1 MTLVCGIDEAGRGPV
16 IGPLVIAGVVV
27 DEKGRQRLKAL
38 GVKDSK
44 LLSVKQRNAMF
55 SEIKKIVKSYKIFEC
70 SADMIDSVLFSQELN
85 LNTFEAVKSAEII
98 NSLKPDKAILDCPS
112 NNIAAY
118 KDFVKKHLKTKTSLV
133 VEHKADLHYIEVAAA
148 SVLAKVTRD
157 DKIEALKRKYEVD
170 FGSGYPS
177 DPKTV
182 EFLKHNYDKFD
193 FFRKSWATWKKVA
206 IKKSQKDLGEF

>member
-1 MTLVCGIDEAGRGPV
+1 MVLVCGVDEAGRGPV

-55 SEIKKIVKSYKIFEC
+55 SEVKKMVKSYKILEC
-70 SADMIDSVLFSQELN
+70 SAEVIDSVLFSQELN
-85 LNTFEAVKSAEII
+85 LNTFEAAKSAEII

-112 NNIAAY
+112 NNLSAY
-118 KDFVKKHLKTKTSLV
+118 EDFVKQHLKTKTRLV
-133 VEHKADLHYIEVAAA
+133 VEHKADLHHIEVAAA
-148 SVLAKVTRD
+148 SILAKVTRD
-157 DKIEALKRKYEVD
+157 DKIEALKRKHKVD

-193 FFRKSWATWKKVA
+193 FFRKSWASWKKVA
-206 IKKSQKDLGEF
+206 AKKSQKDLGEF